1 MVKVIGLTGGI
12 GSGKTTIA
20 NFFKEKGVPV
30 YIADDEAKKVMQSIE
45 IIDQIKS
52 VFGETLF
59 ENNILNR
66 AKLAEI
72 VFNNADKLAQLNA
85 IVHPAVKKDFENW
98 LQQHKNDQYVV
109 YEAAILFES
118 GRYKECDYIVTV
130 TAPIEVRIE
139 RVIKRDNTT
148 REQVLSRM
156 EMQWN
161 DEKRISLSNFVINNS
176 NLKIAN
182 EEVVKILK
190 ILNIK
195 QNQS

>member
-1 MVKVIGLTGGI
+1 MTKVIGLTGGI

-20 NFFKEKGVPV
+20 NYFATIGVPV
-30 YIADDEAKKVMQSIE
+30 YIADDAAKKVMQSENIVQ
-45 IIDQIKS
+45 QIKTT
-52 VFGETLF
+52 FGDSIF
-59 ENNILNR
+59 EKEILNR
-66 AKLAEI
+66 SKLAEI

-85 IVHPAVKKDFENW
+85 IVHPAVKRDFESW
-98 LQQHKNDQYVV
+98 LQENKNHDYVI

-118 GRYKECDYIVTV
+118 GRYKECDVIITV
-130 TAPIEVRIE
+130 TAPEEIRIE
-139 RVIKRDNTT
+139 RVVKRDNTT
-148 REQVLSRM
+148 REQVLSRIK
-156 EMQWN
+156 MQWN

-176 NLKIAN
+176 NLKIAK

>member
-1 MVKVIGLTGGI
+1 MTKVIGLTGGI

-20 NFFKEKGVPV
+20 NYFATMGVPV
-30 YIADDEAKKVMQSIE
+30 YIADDAAKKVMQSE
-45 IIDQIKS
+45 NIIRQIKTT
-52 VFGETLF
+52 FGDSIF
-59 ENNILNR
+59 ENEILNR

-85 IVHPAVKKDFENW
+85 IVHPAVKSDFELW
-98 LQQHKNDQYVV
+98 LEQNKKYAYVI

-118 GRYKECDYIVTV
+118 GRYKECDVIVTV
-130 TAPIEVRIE
+130 TAPEEIRIE
-139 RVIKRDNTT
+139 RVVKRDNTT
-148 REQVLSRM
+148 REQVLSRIK
-156 EMQWN
+156 MQWN

-176 NLKIAN
+176 NLKIAK